1 VTAHRA
7 RSRWVYAGAAAAL
20 ALITCI
26 DYASGYDLS
35 LFVFYFVPVALAA
48 WYGSR
53 RGGVVIAVAS
63 SACWYLSDWLS
74 GHPYPHP
81 LLIYWETLMRL
92 VAYTTIALALAK
104 IRADA
109 EHQQDLLR
117 LVSHD
122 LRAPLT
128 AIVGQA
134 QMLGGRLEAG
144 SWAAQRAEAI
154 LRAGRRMSTMI
165 DELLE
170 AARLQA
176 RRPQLVLEAV
186 ELRPFLVELLA
197 RMAGTLDC
205 ARVDLEL
212 PVAGRAAARADRARL
227 ERVVV
232 NLLSNA
238 LRYAPPPSRVQV
250 RVATAGSRARIAVI
264 DHGPGIAPE
273 DRAHLFERYYRGRAS
288 GGTEGFGL
296 GLHGARILVEAHGG
310 RIRIEQ
316 TPGGGATFEVELP
329 VAEAPEAMPA
339 RPPEGSA
346 RVSHPG

>member
-1 VTAHRA
+1 VTAYRA

-20 ALITCI
+20 LLITWI
-26 DYASGYDLS
+26 DYVTGYDLS

-53 RGGVVIAVAS
+53 PGGLAFAVAS
-63 SACWYLSDWLS
+63 AACWYLSDWLS
-74 GHPYPHP
+74 GHPYAHP

-92 VAYTTIALALAK
+92 VAYGMIALALAK

-109 EHQQDLLR
+109 ERQRDLLR
-117 LVSHD
+117 VVSHD

-134 QMLGGRLEAG
+134 QLLGGRLEAG
-144 SWAAQRAEAI
+144 SWAAQRAEAV
-154 LRAGRRMSTMI
+154 LRAARRMSTMI
-165 DELLE
+165 DDLLE

-176 RRPQLVLEAV
+176 RRPELALEAV

-212 PVAGRAAARADRARL
+212 PAGRAAARADRARL

-250 RVATAGSRARIAVI
+250 RVATSGPSARIAVV

-288 GGTEGFGL
+288 AGTEGFGL
-296 GLHGARILVEAHGG
+296 GLHGARILVQAHGG
-310 RIRIEQ
+310 SLRVEP
-316 TPGGGATFEVELP
+316 TPGGGASFEVELP
-329 VAEAPEAMPA
+329 VAEAPEASPA
-339 RPPEGSA
+339 RPSTA
-346 RVSHPG
+346 RHG